1 MKRRF
6 LLAGAGLAIGLIFLG
21 GSLWNWIAARR
32 AGPEAL
38 GHVPDFT
45 LPAATANGP
54 TTLALADLRGHPW
67 VADFIFTRCGGPCP
81 LMSAKMAE
89 LQKVLP
95 NNVRLITFTVD
106 PDRDDQTVLAEYAR
120 RFEADPA
127 RWFFLRA
134 DKPTLYKLVFE
145 GFKLP
150 MMEDPA
156 AESGFRVI
164 HSTKFVLVDGQGRI
178 RQYFESS
185 NDGMARRMADAA
197 SALMREVP

>member
-1 MKRRF
+1 M
-6 LLAGAGLAIGLIFLG
+6 
-21 GSLWNWIAARR
+21 
-32 AGPEAL
+32 
-38 GHVPDFT
+38 PDFT

-164 HSTKFVLVDGQGRI
+164 HSTKFVLVDGRGEFASI
-178 RQYFESS
+178 S
-185 NDGMARRMADAA
+185 NLPTTAWPAA
-197 SALMREVP
+197 WQTRHPL